1 MAEGFRW
8 GRRPLVPRS
17 AEPFTPEKEDSTF
30 PTAWA
35 RTEAGT
41 AARQLILQS
50 AMGPLLRSQVG
61 LRVYG
66 LEHLEGVAGPV
77 IFFSNHTS
85 HLDATVIMTS
95 LPQPLAGQDRG
106 RRRPRLLLRRVV
118 AAGVHRVGVRRVRH
132 RPRGRRS
139 QGREPGAR
147 VDRRRMVARG
157 VPRGRAVARRPH
169 ATVPA
174 RHRAAVHRG
183 RHRRGADRHP
193 RRLPGHAERQELAAQ
208 GQATGEGS
216 LRRAV
221 VPRGRRDASGVLD
234 ADDPSGGRAPRRG
247 PVHVVGVRCTAPSA
261 ARPPRCWVPQAPS
274 GVADWEGSRPL
285 ERRGPDKTWK

>member
-1 MAEGFRW
+1 MAGMREELKTMAEGFRW

-17 AEPFTPEKEDSTF
+17 AEPFAPETEDSTF

-95 LPQPLAGQDRG
+95 LPNRWQAKTAVGAARDYFFDVWWRQAFTALVYGAFAIDRAG
-106 RRRPRLLLRRVV
+106 
-118 AAGVHRVGVRRVRH
+118 
-132 RPRGRRS
+132 
-139 QGREPGAR
+139 
-147 VDRRRMVARG
+147 
-157 VPRGRAVARRPH
+157 
-169 ATVPA
+169 
-174 RHRAAVHRG
+174 
-183 RHRRGADRHP
+183 
-193 RRLPGHAERQELAAQ
+193 
-208 GQATGEGS
+208 
-216 LRRAV
+216 
-221 VPRGRRDASGVLD
+221 
-234 ADDPSGGRAPRRG
+234 GGRKAVSQARELIANAP
-247 PVHVVGVRCTAPSA
+247 
-261 ARPPRCWVPQAPS
+261 
-274 GVADWEGSRPL
+274 
-285 ERRGPDKTWK
+285 